1 MHFVWVNNVVN
12 YSIFTRLHNSC
23 RMKAPHY
30 KYTFFLQL
38 LLCFFLISAD
48 NSCGIKSATS
58 ASSHKEK
65 TKTVEP
71 RILYLSIESF
81 IDSVTGNPNMKIIQ
95 QQLVDGTLIG
105 DADPT
110 STPGNWQIS
119 LLDKNGKRID
129 SLIMED
135 PHILDLQLM
144 NEKGEFYTRKI
155 QYVKTEVPIR
165 FNYTSAVKEIEVI
178 ELTGDSKNK
187 PLFRSVL
194 VF

>member
-1 MHFVWVNNVVN
+1 
-12 YSIFTRLHNSC
+12 
-23 RMKAPHY
+23 
-30 KYTFFLQL
+30 
-38 LLCFFLISAD
+38 
-48 NSCGIKSATS
+48 
-58 ASSHKEK
+58 
-65 TKTVEP
+65 
-71 RILYLSIESF
+71 
-81 IDSVTGNPNMKIIQ
+81 MKIIQ

-135 PHILDLQLM
+135 PHIQDLQLM